1 MVRSGYIDTK
11 NMHGGLDF
19 FRSARVKGEWDGDK
33 AVLGQ
38 KMLFSRGK
46 GGPRIEPGDVFHKLG
61 TYGSVWM
68 VERIFDYADIP
79 RHVRLIDQG
88 SGRTM
93 TVAAD
98 MLLDP
103 DNFVRRSA

>member
-1 MVRSGYIDTK
+1 MGGAPDTK
-11 NMHGGLDF
+11 NMYRGLDF
-19 FRSARVKGEWDGDK
+19 GCVARVKGEAGREGL
-33 AVLGQ
+33 LGQ
-38 KMLFSRGK
+38 MMLFSRGK
-46 GGPRIEPGDVFHKLG
+46 GGPGIEPGDVFHKLG
-61 TYGSVWM
+61 TYGSDWT

-79 RHVRLIDQG
+79 RHVRLIDRK

-103 DNFVRRSA
+103 DSFVRRPA